1 MLIISKAPCTEK
13 RDYRLRLAYTQFVK
27 WCVQKAV
34 SPQPVSQ
41 FTVAGFLVEFCV
53 NLGGSTASLE
63 GKLSNLRMYCKEN
76 EKGWLPELG
85 VAFVKRVVKV
95 LKYDDYTKS
104 NRKAAI
110 QMKLLHDMIE
120 LRGVTGSLLGMV
132 LAAAYSLHHDGIMR
146 SGEGTSG
153 LLHSEV
159 KNEAFVDHKGVDR
172 QALEVEIDRTKTHR
186 AGDPKKIIVSDYDH
200 QWSAFKCVNRLKRIA
215 GAGMKSDQFLFPQV
229 TFKRGVPDDLDWS
242 KSLSYAA
249 LVKCIKHD
257 VAKCGMDPT
266 DFSGHS
272 FRAGGA
278 TDLFA
283 SGKLTFAQIMK
294 LGRWRSIEACMMYYR
309 EDLEVSGRAG
319 EVFGTQA
326 AESFARTTR

>member
-1 MLIISKAPCTEK
+1 
-13 RDYRLRLAYTQFVK
+13 
-27 WCVQKAV
+27 
-34 SPQPVSQ
+34 
-41 FTVAGFLVEFCV
+41 
-53 NLGGSTASLE
+53 
-63 GKLSNLRMYCKEN
+63 
-76 EKGWLPELG
+76 
-85 VAFVKRVVKV
+85 
-95 LKYDDYTKS
+95 
-104 NRKAAI
+104 
-110 QMKLLHDMIE
+110 
-120 LRGVTGSLLGMV
+120 
-132 LAAAYSLHHDGIMR
+132 
-146 SGEGTSG
+146 